1 MCVFSRLEIQE
12 NTDVLLRVRQVLRKE
27 QYLWKYKVND
37 FIRAYA
43 IYIHIIMFI
52 NIF

>member
-1 MCVFSRLEIQE
+1 MCVFSRSEIQE
-12 NTDVLLRVRQVLRKE
+12 STDVLLKVRQVLQKE

-37 FIRAYA
+37 FITAYVKF
-43 IYIHIIMFI
+43 IHIIMFI